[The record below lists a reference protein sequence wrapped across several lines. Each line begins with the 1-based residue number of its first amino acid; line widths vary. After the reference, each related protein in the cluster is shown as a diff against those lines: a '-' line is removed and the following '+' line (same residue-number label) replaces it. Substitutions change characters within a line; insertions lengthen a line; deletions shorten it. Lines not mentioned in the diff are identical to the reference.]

1 MFPRGLLVG
10 VCIGMLA
17 GLIYGLFL
25 FQTNS
30 EEQLVY
36 VDGTS
41 LSIVTE
47 KINFKLG
54 EEVVIKIIN
63 SGTDELTF
71 PDTSYG
77 LIIKQLDSI
86 PIYIPT
92 STQEISKLESHEE
105 IIFTWNQLKNNNNS
119 VLEGI
124 YKITVKANTI
134 DDKIIEK
141 IVPLKRSA
149 STQEIANV
157 VSFLGSSDASYI
169 TGQIITVDG
178 GLGLLDGFSAA
189 LKLCD

>member
-1 MFPRGLLVG
+1 MLPRGLLVG

-25 FQTNS
+25 FETNS
-30 EEQLVY
+30 AEQLVF

-141 IVPLKRSA
+141 IVTINIFK
-149 STQEIANV
+149 
-157 VSFLGSSDASYI
+157 
-169 TGQIITVDG
+169 
-178 GLGLLDGFSAA
+178 
-189 LKLCD
+189 

>member
-1 MFPRGLLVG
+1 
-10 VCIGMLA
+10 MLPK
-17 GLIYGLFL
+17 GLILALSLGIIAGPIFGIILFDIG
-25 FQTNS
+25 T

-77 LIIKQLDSI
+77 LVIKQLDSI

-105 IIFTWNQLKNNNNS
+105 IIFTWNQLKNDNNY

-141 IVPLKRSA
+141 IVTINIFK
-149 STQEIANV
+149 
-157 VSFLGSSDASYI
+157 
-169 TGQIITVDG
+169 
-178 GLGLLDGFSAA
+178 
-189 LKLCD
+189 

>member
-1 MFPRGLLVG
+1 
-10 VCIGMLA
+10 MLPK
-17 GLIYGLFL
+17 GLILALSLGIIAGPIFGIILFD
-25 FQTNS
+25 TGT

-54 EEVVIKIIN
+54 EEVLIKIIN

-71 PDTSYG
+71 SDTSYG
-77 LIIKQLDSI
+77 LVIKQLDSI

-105 IIFTWNQLKNNNNS
+105 IIFTWNQLKNDNNS

-124 YKITVKANTI
+124 YKITVKAITI

-141 IVPLKRSA
+141 IVTINIFK
-149 STQEIANV
+149 
-157 VSFLGSSDASYI
+157 
-169 TGQIITVDG
+169 
-178 GLGLLDGFSAA
+178 
-189 LKLCD
+189 

>member
-1 MFPRGLLVG
+1 
-10 VCIGMLA
+10 MLPK
-17 GLIYGLFL
+17 GLILALSLGIIAGPIFGIILFDMG
-25 FQTNS
+25 T

-36 VDGTS
+36 ADGTS

-77 LIIKQLDSI
+77 LVIKQLDSI
-86 PIYIPT
+86 PVHIPI

-105 IIFTWNQLKNNNNS
+105 IIFTWNQLKNDNNS
-119 VLEGI
+119 VLEGT

-141 IVPLKRSA
+141 I
-149 STQEIANV
+149 
-157 VSFLGSSDASYI
+157 I
-169 TGQIITVDG
+169 TINI
-178 GLGLLDGFSAA
+178 F
-189 LKLCD
+189 K